1 MRTVLE
7 DPDYSPVENYL
18 VGLLWNEG
26 YFFFKTV
33 RKETTN
39 LSNWCP
45 VAATQTASA
54 RNLAVDGTTG
64 WVTPI
69 DQQSRNYLEPQKEGV
84 IYQFFFGVSPST
96 ARVFYS
102 FPLRTDR
109 GSITT
114 DREVPSS
121 TADVGYFDG
130 FDSPY
135 ENPSSETEMW
145 SVKDKV
151 PFFNLNNPGINA
163 KPQTINLNF
172 YLNMYSYYP
181 ITNTQTARDIIE
193 GKRKAHIYTMG
204 DPEDPASAPS
214 WLLRRFKQ
222 YMLKP
227 EEVEVQI

>member
-1 MRTVLE
+1 MRTVMD
-7 DPDYSPVENYL
+7 DPEYSPVENYL

-45 VAATQTASA
+45 TDATQTASA
-54 RNLAVDGTTG
+54 LNLAVDGTTG
-64 WVTPI
+64 WITPQ
-69 DQQSRNYLEPQKEGV
+69 DSQSKNYLEPQKEGL
-84 IYQFFFGVSPST
+84 IHQFYFGIAPST

-109 GSITT
+109 GSITVE
-114 DREVPSS
+114 RECPSN
-121 TADVGYFDG
+121 TADVGFYNG

-135 ENPSSETEMW
+135 TNPSAITEMW

-151 PFFNLNNPGINA
+151 PYFNLNNYGVSGEP
-163 KPQTINLNF
+163 KTIKVNF
-172 YLNMYSYYP
+172 YLNIYSYYP
-181 ITNTQTARDIIE
+181 ITDTQFCKNIIN
-193 GKRKAHIYTMG
+193 GKQKAHIHTMG
-204 DPEDPASAPS
+204 DPEDPVSAPS
-214 WLLRRFKQ
+214 WMLRRFQK
-222 YMLKP
+222 YMVQP